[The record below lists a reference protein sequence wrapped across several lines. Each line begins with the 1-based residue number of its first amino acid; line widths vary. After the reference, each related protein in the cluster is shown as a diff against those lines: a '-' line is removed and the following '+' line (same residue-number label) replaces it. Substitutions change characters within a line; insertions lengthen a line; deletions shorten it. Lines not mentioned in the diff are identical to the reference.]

1 MSAFEYS
8 ALDHKGRSQKGVLEG
23 DHARQIRTQLRDRGL
38 TPLSVVAVHQNT
50 PQKTAKPSNLRLS
63 ATELALLTRQLAT
76 LISAGMA
83 IDETL
88 QAVAQQAERKSMIS
102 MLLAVR
108 AKVTEGHSLAEGLTL
123 FPKVFPKMFQAT
135 VTAGE
140 QSGHLALILER
151 LADYTEN
158 RQHLRQKTLLALFYP
173 ALLTLVAVVVMV
185 GLLTFVVP
193 QVVQVFVSMKQSLP
207 WLTQALIDFSY
218 FLRHWGGVLL
228 LLLLLAVWMWRYA
241 WRWLAFRCWVHRQFL
256 HWPVISRLVRG
267 ANVARFTRTLSIL
280 LDSGVPL
287 LEALSLSQEVVS
299 NCLLRQAVVDA
310 SEEVRQG
317 GSLSAALGK
326 SGLFPPMMVHLIA
339 SGENSGQLAQML
351 NRAAVHQ
358 ERELETVIAVV
369 LGLFEPLLILF
380 MGGLVLLI
388 VLAILLPIF
397 DLNQLVGA

>member
-1 MSAFEYS
+1 
-8 ALDHKGRSQKGVLEG
+8 
-23 DHARQIRTQLRDRGL
+23 
-38 TPLSVVAVHQNT
+38 
-50 PQKTAKPSNLRLS
+50 
-63 ATELALLTRQLAT
+63 
-76 LISAGMA
+76 
-83 IDETL
+83 
-88 QAVAQQAERKSMIS
+88 
-102 MLLAVR
+102 
-108 AKVTEGHSLAEGLTL
+108 
-123 FPKVFPKMFQAT
+123 
-135 VTAGE
+135 
-140 QSGHLALILER
+140 
-151 LADYTEN
+151 
-158 RQHLRQKTLLALFYP
+158 
-173 ALLTLVAVVVMV
+173 
-185 GLLTFVVP
+185 
-193 QVVQVFVSMKQSLP
+193 
-207 WLTQALIDFSY
+207 
-218 FLRHWGGVLL
+218 L